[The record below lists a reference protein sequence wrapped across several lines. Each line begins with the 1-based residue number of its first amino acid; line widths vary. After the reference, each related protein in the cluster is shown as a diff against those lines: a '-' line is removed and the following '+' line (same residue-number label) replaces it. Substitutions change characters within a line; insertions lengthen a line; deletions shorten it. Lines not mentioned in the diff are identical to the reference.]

1 MTNNLKNITYK
12 LKDLENK
19 KIILIEKMR
28 GEFGRT
34 YDNYLCFTCED
45 GTRVMLHGGEPFD
58 PRPSLE
64 EMRKVNFF
72 TPEEIGA
79 KLESIEREKRQREKD
94 RLANKR
100 RELEKLKKE
109 LGEN

>member
-1 MTNNLKNITYK
+1 MDNLKDITFK

-19 KIILIEKMR
+19 NIMSIEKMQ

-58 PRPSLE
+58 PDPTLE
-64 EMRKVNFF
+64 EMRKINFF

-79 KLESIEREKRQREKD
+79 KLEKIERKKRQQEKD
-94 RLANKR
+94 RLNQKR

-109 LGEN
+109 LGED

>member
-1 MTNNLKNITYK
+1 MENNLKSIKYK
-12 LKDLENK
+12 TKYLENK
-19 KIILIEKMR
+19 KVISIEKLR
-28 GEFGRT
+28 CEFGRT

-58 PRPSLE
+58 PKPPLE

-72 TPEEIGA
+72 TPEEIGL
-79 KLESIEREKRQREKD
+79 KLEQIERQKRQREKD
-94 RLANKR
+94 LLNKKR

-109 LGEN
+109 LGEI